1 MEDEESL
8 ETSALLRQLSDS
20 VKNKVDNFLADGVVT
35 TSVVVSSILLS
46 SDELLR
52 VEELAISSHADLIND
67 SWLQVNKDCPGD
79 VLAAASFSKEG
90 VEGVIVTSNGL
101 VRWHLA
107 IRLDSVLKAEK

>member
-67 SWLQVNKDCPGD
+67 SWLQVNKDSPGD
-79 VLAAASFSKEG
+79 VLAGPTLGKEG
-90 VEGVIVTSNGL
+90 VEGVVVTSNGL